1 MTDSD
6 SLQVRSAPLGGSAL
20 SLAIQHRGVPPG
32 WDVLAPAGVAAW
44 RAHVSRVRE
53 ANDGVP
59 HEAPN
64 GASHGAPH
72 GASHGAWLDA
82 LHGAFGTNTHSVAR
96 ARLAEAARHGVVVT
110 TGQQPG
116 LFGGPAYTIT
126 KALSALALADELSAQ
141 LRIPVAPVFWAA
153 TDDADW
159 HEATVTHVVGPG
171 GLERL
176 QLVGPATDGVAMA
189 DVPLGDVSRLRAALR
204 AACGSLAD
212 PMVLD
217 VVDAAYTDGATIGS
231 AYVTWLRT
239 MLEPLGIS
247 VLDASHPSVRAA
259 SHSVLCHA
267 LQYASAIDAA
277 LRARNDEITSA
288 GFSPQVEQVDGL
300 SLVFET
306 IDGVRA
312 RVPLANAA
320 ARAALASIGSFGANV
335 LLRPVLERA
344 LMPTA
349 AYVAGPGEL
358 AYFAQS
364 TAVAQAATFDVPIA
378 VPRWSAQWREPSVTR
393 LLERLGVSAEE
404 LQSPHVVEARLARAA
419 MDRNVA
425 DAIERLRVTL
435 DAQIGALGNAVSADA
450 SLVAQPVVDGLSRD
464 VAQRVTRVERRLIA
478 AVKRRERDTARDIA
492 VLRAALY
499 PLGSSPERVLS
510 LVPTLARYG
519 MSALTAMRELAT
531 VHARA
536 IVAGSTSSSE

>member
-1 MTDSD
+1 MTPSA
-6 SLQVRSAPLGGSAL
+6 SLQIQSAPLGGSAL
-20 SLAIQHRGVPPG
+20 SRAIQQRGVPPN

-44 RAHVSRVRE
+44 RAHVERVR
-53 ANDGVP
+53 ASNDG
-59 HEAPN
+59 
-64 GASHGAPH
+64 ASR
-72 GASHGAWLDA
+72 GAWHVS
-82 LHGAFGTNTHSVAR
+82 LHAAFGTHVHSVAR
-96 ARLAEAARHGVVVT
+96 ARLAEAARNGVVVT

-126 KALSALALADELSAQ
+126 KALSCLALADELSAQ

-159 HEATVTHVVGPG
+159 NEASVTHVVGQE

-176 QLVGPATDGVAMA
+176 QLVGPPTDGVAMA
-189 DVPLGDVSRLRAALR
+189 SVPLGDVSRLRAALR
-204 AACGSLAD
+204 AAGGSLAD
-212 PMVLD
+212 PLVLD
-217 VVDAAYTDGATIGS
+217 LVDAAYTDGATIGS
-231 AYVTWLRT
+231 AYVTWLRS

-247 VLDASHPSVRAA
+247 VLDASHPAVRAS
-259 SHSVLCHA
+259 SHSVLCRA
-267 LQYASAIDAA
+267 LQHASHIDLA
-277 LRARNDEITSA
+277 LRTRNDDIRAA
-288 GFSPQVEQVDGL
+288 GFAPQVEHVDDL

-306 IDGVRA
+306 TDGVRA

-320 ARAALASIGSFGANV
+320 DRADAARTGSLGANV

-364 TAVAQAATFDVPIA
+364 TAVAQAATFDVPVA
-378 VPRWSAQWREPSVTR
+378 VPRWSVQWREPSVDF

-404 LQSPHVVEARLARAA
+404 LESPHVLEARLARAA
-419 MDRNVA
+419 MDRDVT
-425 DAIERLRVTL
+425 DSIERLRVTL
-435 DAQIGALGNAVSADA
+435 DAQINALGNAVSADS
-450 SLVAQPVVDGLSRD
+450 SLVPDQVLEGLARD
-464 VAQRVTRVERRLIA
+464 IAHRVSRVERRLIA
-478 AVKRRERDTARDIA
+478 AVKRRERNTARDIA
-492 VLRAALY
+492 VLRASLY

-519 MSALTAMRELAT
+519 MSSLTAMRALAA